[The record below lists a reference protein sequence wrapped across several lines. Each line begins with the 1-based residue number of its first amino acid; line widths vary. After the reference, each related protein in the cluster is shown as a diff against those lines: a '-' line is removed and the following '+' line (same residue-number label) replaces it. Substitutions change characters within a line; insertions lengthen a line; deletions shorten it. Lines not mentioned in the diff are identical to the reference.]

1 MIPLPFAPALN
12 CKDADNNNQPR
23 RAVEFRHQE
32 R

>member
-1 MIPLPFAPALN
+1 MIQLPFPTVLF

-23 RAVEFRHQE
+23 RAVENGRWD